1 MNKRI
6 EKRLVLKKSIKRQCS
21 KFLLMI
27 IILLVGMI
35 FVKQNPSKKEL
46 LKELIYEK
54 SLHVQKNKINYE
66 KYFGNILSKEKNIKE
81 TEPVFKEKLTF
92 KKIESYKNSAKLHV
106 TNHYMVP
113 ILESGVIVYIG
124 EKENLG
130 HTIIV
135 EQVDGIDTYYS
146 NINSN
151 MKLYDYVEKGE
162 LLGETNNN
170 TLFLTFQKNGEYLDY
185 KKYI

>member
-6 EKRLVLKKSIKRQCS
+6 EKRLVLKKHIKRQCS
-21 KFLLMI
+21 KFLLT
-27 IILLVGMI
+27 IILMLIGMI
-35 FVKQNPSKKEL
+35 FLKQNPNKEKIM
-46 LKELIYEK
+46 KETLYEK
-54 SLHVQKNKINYE
+54 SIPFQKIKLKYE
-66 KYFGNILSKEKNIKE
+66 KYFGKILSTEKSIKK

-92 KKIESYKNSAKLHV
+92 EKVESYKDGAKLYV

-113 ILESGVIVYIG
+113 TLESGVIVYIG
-124 EKENLG
+124 EKDSLG
-130 HTIIV
+130 HTIVI
-135 EQVDGIDTYYS
+135 EQIDGVDTYYS

-151 MKLYDYVEKGE
+151 IKLYDYVEKGE

-170 TLFLTFQKNGEYLDY
+170 TLFLAFQKNGEYLDY

>member
-6 EKRLVLKKSIKRQCS
+6 EKRLVLKKSIKKQCS
-21 KFLLMI
+21 KFLLMV
-27 IILLVGMI
+27 ILLLIGMI
-35 FVKQNPSKKEL
+35 FLKQNPDKKEL

-54 SLHVQKNKINYE
+54 SLPFQKNKLNYE
-66 KYFGNILSKEKNIKE
+66 KYFGKILSKEKSIKE

-92 KKIESYKNSAKLHV
+92 QKIESYKNSAKLYV
-106 TNHYMVP
+106 IDHYMVP

-130 HTIIV
+130 HTIVV
-135 EQVDGIDTYYS
+135 EQVDGIETYYS
-146 NINSN
+146 NVNSN
-151 MKLYDYVEKGE
+151 IKLYDYVEKGE
-162 LLGETNNN
+162 LLGQTNNN

-185 KKYI
+185 KEYI